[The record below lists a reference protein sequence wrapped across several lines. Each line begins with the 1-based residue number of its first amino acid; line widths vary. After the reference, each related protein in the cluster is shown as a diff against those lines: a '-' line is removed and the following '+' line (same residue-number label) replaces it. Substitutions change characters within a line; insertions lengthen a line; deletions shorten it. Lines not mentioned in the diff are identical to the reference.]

1 LQVPSQYEFNPVK
14 CVVCHR
20 PNSPAA
26 SLCLWCGALLDSK
39 TALAHFPTTVVEL
52 DYLSGIDR
60 LDNAMPVR
68 LTISATGVEVK
79 EVLPGSR
86 IFLIPAAAIIEARVV
101 DKIERV
107 KVEKRATLLQKL
119 LSESSSAQGP
129 QFMEQITHDYILTI
143 WYRLD
148 ERVFTA
154 AFHRED
160 DAGKAM
166 INNVARNIN
175 SLVQFKVAQ
184 IKTEAELA
192 ES

>member
-1 LQVPSQYEFNPVK
+1 
-14 CVVCHR
+14 VVCHR

-39 TALAHFPTTVVEL
+39 TALAYFPTTVVEL

-68 LTISATGVEVK
+68 LTISGAGVEAK

-86 IFLIPAAAIIEARVV
+86 IFLIPAELIIEARVV

-107 KVEKRATLLQKL
+107 KVEKRASLLQKL
-119 LSESSSAQGP
+119 LSESSTQGP

-143 WYRLD
+143 WYRMD
-148 ERVFTA
+148 GKVFTA

-166 INNVARNIN
+166 INNVARNVN

-184 IKTEAELA
+184 IKAEAELA